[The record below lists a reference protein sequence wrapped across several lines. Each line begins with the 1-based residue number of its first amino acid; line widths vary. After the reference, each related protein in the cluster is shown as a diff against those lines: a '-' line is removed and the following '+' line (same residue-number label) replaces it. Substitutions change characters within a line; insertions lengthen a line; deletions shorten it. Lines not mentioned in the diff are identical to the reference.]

1 MLRTFFPPKQI
12 TFFSSFEVL
21 PLTLRFDNTNT
32 VPTTNITILFT
43 LWLCVSG
50 GTFGDWLWELRR
62 PEPTLTVV
70 RDQRGPLTWAFVF
83 TFLYNYICV
92 GAHCTVLYLCIC
104 IHISICLFVYFHPNF
119 VRYRPILIF

>member
-83 TFLYNYICV
+83 TFLYTYICV
-92 GAHCTVLYLCIC
+92 GTQYCIC
-104 IHISICLFVYFHPNF
+104 AFVYISLFVYL
-119 VRYRPILIF
+119 YIFTQTSSGIGQF